1 METQDVNLIT
11 VRIGNGTKVHYA
23 YLNSSVTFCNLWR
36 GIRKANGAAA
46 TCEKCEASVMLR
58 EVEAGE

>member
-1 METQDVNLIT
+1 METEFLNVTT

-23 YLNSSVTFCNLWR
+23 FENSSVTFCNLWR

-46 TCEKCEASVMLR
+46 TCEKCEASKLLA
-58 EVEAGE
+58 EVK